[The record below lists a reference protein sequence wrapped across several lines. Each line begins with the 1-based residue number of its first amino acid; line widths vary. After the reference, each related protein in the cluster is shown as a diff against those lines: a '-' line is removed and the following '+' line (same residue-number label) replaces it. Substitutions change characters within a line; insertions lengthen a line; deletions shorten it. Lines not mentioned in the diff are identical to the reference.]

1 MCTET
6 YHYTNNRLLQSSV
19 NNAYTFRWTFLISL
33 VFCFPVDQQCVCGN
47 SADFSDWK
55 IILVLS
61 YNFIWILSWTAVSK
75 THTAKHVWANSAAV
89 NPVSALCQDWAGGA
103 KQNKEDGRRER
114 KKGLGHGKQW
124 EEREK
129 NDGDTVEREGERNPG
144 RGIKVERRIE
154 GGEGGREQQR
164 GWRLGWM
171 ELSGDWVN
179 IFGRGNEV
187 SELWLQR
194 GWKRKREGE
203 QHVFLIF

>member
-55 IILVLS
+55 IIQVLS
-61 YNFIWILSWTAVSK
+61 YNFIWVLSWTAVSK
-75 THTAKHVWANSAAV
+75 TQRNTFEQTLLLLTQCRPCVRTELGVQSKTRKT
-89 NPVSALCQDWAGGA
+89 GGG
-103 KQNKEDGRRER
+103 KE